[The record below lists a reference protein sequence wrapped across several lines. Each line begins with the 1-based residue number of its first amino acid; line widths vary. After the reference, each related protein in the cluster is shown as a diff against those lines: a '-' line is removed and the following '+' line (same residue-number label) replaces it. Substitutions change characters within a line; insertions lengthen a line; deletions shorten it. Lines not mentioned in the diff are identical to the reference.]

1 MLYPIVLFSHSWLRW
16 VVLGA
21 ALLVVVRF
29 ARARSQRRP
38 WSEQDQKLFN
48 GFVGLVDLQF
58 SLGFLLYVWLSPIV
72 HGAFANMGVAMK
84 SAPLRFFAIEH
95 ITAMFLA
102 VAFVHIAQVRSKR
115 ASDEAHRHRLAF
127 RGGLAFLLTALIGIP
142 WPGLKQA
149 RPLAR
154 TQVFEAL
161 SDDAQ
166 GQGPEVYA
174 KRCASCH
181 GAGGHGDGLAATAM
195 QPRPRNFAD
204 STWQAG
210 IADAEIEQAIR
221 AGGLSRQLSASMPSH
236 PDLTDQQVS
245 ELVRFVRSVR

>member
-1 MLYPIVLFSHSWLRW
+1 MLYPIVLFIHSWLRW
-16 VVLGA
+16 VVLAA
-21 ALLVVVRF
+21 ALFVMIRF
-29 ARARSQRRP
+29 ARARSRKQP
-38 WSEQDQKLFN
+38 WTDEDKKLFT

-58 SLGFLLYVWLSPIV
+58 TLGFLLYVWLSPIV
-72 HGAFANMGVAMK
+72 RGAFADMGVAMK

-115 ASDEAHRHRLAF
+115 ASDDAHRQRLAF
-127 RGGLAFLLTALIGIP
+127 RGSLAFLLTALIGVP

-154 TQVFEAL
+154 MQVFESH

-166 GQGPEVYA
+166 GLGPEVYA

-181 GAGGHGDGLAATAM
+181 GTGGRGDGLAAMAM
-195 QPRPRNFAD
+195 LPRPRDFAD
-204 STWQAG
+204 SAWQAST
-210 IADAEIEQAIR
+210 ADAEIAEAIR
-221 AGGLSRQLSASMPSH
+221 AGGLSRKLSASMPSH
-236 PDLTDQQVS
+236 PDLTEEQIG
-245 ELVRFVRSVR
+245 ELVSFVRSVR